1 MGVALN
7 QEAIMAEAATPPTHM
22 RKSTSSKFS
31 KSKFSQSTSSNPSFA
46 VEDLDE
52 IFGNPPLIYGED
64 IKDYE
69 ALEHH
74 ILSTISPTD
83 AMEQIWTRD
92 IVDAQW
98 EIMRYKK
105 IKTSILNASRHNSLI
120 SLKKE
125 FPGKIAKIVEFD
137 ARSFDKIKKELS
149 LPQGSLFSTG
159 FVIYLETITTLE
171 NNIFKLECRR
181 NDAYRQL
188 EAYRN
193 IKSKKRSDVIDIQ
206 AQQAGD
212 KK

>member
-1 MGVALN
+1 
-7 QEAIMAEAATPPTHM
+7 MAEAATPTTPV

-31 KSKFSQSTSSNPSFA
+31 NSKFSQSTSSNPSFS

-74 ILSTISPTD
+74 ILSTISPCD

-92 IVDAQW
+92 IVDARW

-105 IKTSILNASRHNSLI
+105 IKASILNASRHK
-120 SLKKE
+120 SLKALKQDLYGHMANTVE
-125 FPGKIAKIVEFD
+125 LEAKTY
-137 ARSFDKIKKELS
+137 DKAEKELGF
-149 LPQGSLFSTG
+149 PQGSLLAAG
-159 FVIYLETITTLE
+159 YVIHLENLTTLD

-193 IKSKKRSDVIDIQ
+193 SKSKKRSDVTDLQ
-206 AQQAGD
+206 AQPVGD